1 MHRTW
6 NLEGGGFA
14 GKLKSDTMEGLELE
28 GMGREGAQLGSS
40 EGGKIA
46 EAEVEGSNADS
57 LELDGASLESL
68 RVVKFPRSHA
78 EGVDLEGGGF
88 TRGSSRVAEHGMDG

>member
-14 GKLKSDTMEGLELE
+14 RKLKGDNMEDLELE
-28 GMGREGAQLGSS
+28 SSDAEGVGLEGAQLGSS

-46 EAEVEGSNADS
+46 EAEVDGSNADS
-57 LELDGASLESL
+57 MKLECAQLESL
-68 RVVKFPRSHA
+68 RVVKLPRRSK
-78 EGVDLEGGGF
+78 
-88 TRGSSRVAEHGMDG
+88 VAMGRSGAREHTA